1 VSSKALLDSCRNLKK
16 LFRQNLILVA
26 VCLLALTNITGCGSE
41 VTSTDIPKDFIR
53 EFIAKHETMVDKSLV
68 YYYVKCDQP
77 EIAEKIAQAC
87 RLNRSKG
94 KLTSLAKATF
104 DFSDLQIELVDQ
116 KEEYVND
123 EPVLFVKVALKGFYR
138 MKLPEATQEIAANDI
153 IVLEMVHNEWK
164 VTSSRNPWSHKA
176 G

>member
-1 VSSKALLDSCRNLKK
+1 M
-16 LFRQNLILVA
+16 
-26 VCLLALTNITGCGSE
+26 ALTNITGCGGE
-41 VTSTDIPKDFIR
+41 VASTELPKDFIK

-68 YYYVKCDQP
+68 YYYVKGDQP
-77 EIAEKIAQAC
+77 EIAEKIECAC

-94 KLTSLAKATF
+94 KLSSLEKATF

-123 EPVLFVKVALKGFYR
+123 EPVIFVKVALKGCYR
-138 MKLPEATQEIAANDI
+138 MKLPEATQEITTNDT

-164 VTSSRNPWSHKA
+164 VTTSRNPWSHKA